1 MKKLS
6 AIIIAVAVVLG
17 LGQCK
22 KQEIPTTP
30 DDNNNDTVYITVN
43 VDNGGGKHY
52 IEPNVGAYLFTDGD
66 VLYVSNNGAFR
77 GTLTYNNGEF
87 DGYIVGASSSD
98 YLYFYF
104 LGGKE
109 PAEAPV
115 AGTTTSFTVSI
126 ADQSDNLPVLACAR
140 STYKFDP
147 IYASYKAVLQNK
159 CGLVKIL
166 PKEPTTAALTV
177 GNMHNVAK
185 IDFNPQNGDDWHRI
199 EPTSATGGITLFSE
213 DENTKW
219 AILLEQNEVINAPVT
234 GEGYSNVTINI
245 PKIDINMFSTEGI
258 QMRYKVA
265 SGQNSSMYWDYF
277 SDGTLQL
284 RGDGTVAGYAFDDSW
299 QYITQVKRIE
309 CPYDNN
315 NIDFFNEYAFV
326 CTNNSQLT
334 DIVINTR
341 SSLRIAHNA
350 FVFDNG
356 GLPVNITINNY
367 VVDGFGPDPF
377 DSNGA
382 PLSIYFGSTYAANV
396 TITNNAFINLTSQD
410 FVSIPYGCIGVVP
423 STYEFYEE
431 DDYLDCLE
439 EYINKG
445 NTAEEFIADN
455 DYHEGDEYEV
465 VTQGHTNN
473 PINGGNASEIFGGA
487 QVEIRY

>member
-22 KQEIPTTP
+22 KQETP
-30 DDNNNDTVYITVN
+30 DTPNDNNNDTVYISVN
-43 VDNGGGKHY
+43 VNNGGGKHY

-66 VLYVSNNGAFR
+66 VLYVGNNGKYR
-77 GTLTYNNGEF
+77 GTLTYNDGAF

-104 LGGKE
+104 LGGKA
-109 PAEAPV
+109 PAEAPE
-115 AGTTTSFTVSI
+115 AGVTTSFTVSI
-126 ADQSDNLPVLACAR
+126 ADQSGNLPVLACAR

-147 IYASYKAVLQNK
+147 MYASYKAVLRNK

-166 PKEPTTAALTV
+166 PKEPTSALLTV

-185 IDFNPQNGDDWHRI
+185 IDFNPQYGEDRYRI
-199 EPTSATGGITLFSE
+199 EPTNATGGITLFSE
-213 DENTKW
+213 NDTTMW

-245 PKIDINMFSTEGI
+245 PEIDINMFSTEGI

-265 SGQNSSMYWDYF
+265 QGQVSSVHWDYF

-284 RGDGTVAGYAFDDSW
+284 YGDGEVPEYAFDNDW
-299 QYITQVKRIE
+299 PYISQVKRIE
-309 CPYDNN
+309 CTGDNN
-315 NIDFFNEYAFV
+315 NIDFFNMNAFL
-326 CTNNSQLT
+326 CPNNSQLT
-334 DIVINTR
+334 DIVINTH

-350 FVFDNG
+350 FEFDNG
-356 GLPVNITINNY
+356 GLPVNITIYNY

-377 DSNGA
+377 NTHGA
-382 PLSIYFGSTYAANV
+382 PLSISFYSGYAPN
-396 TITNNAFINLTSQD
+396 IKINNNAFTSLTSQD

-423 STYEFYEE
+423 TEYGF
-431 DDYLDCLE
+431 DDYDNYLDCLE
-439 EYINKG
+439 YYIYMG
-445 NTAEEFIADN
+445 LTAEEMIQ
-455 DYHEGDEYEV
+455 DYGLEEGYDYWV
-465 VTQGHTNN
+465 ITQGHTNN
-473 PINGGNASEIFGGA
+473 PITGGNANQIFGGA

>member
-17 LGQCK
+17 LSQCK
-22 KQEIPTTP
+22 KQETP
-30 DDNNNDTVYITVN
+30 DTPNDNNNDTTYISVN

-66 VLYVSNNGAFR
+66 VLYVSNNGKYR
-77 GTLTYNNGEF
+77 GTLTYSNGAF
-87 DGYIVGASSSD
+87 DGYVVGASSSD

-104 LGGKE
+104 LGGKA
-109 PAEAPV
+109 PAEAPE
-115 AGTTTSFTVSI
+115 AGITSSFTVSI

-147 IYASYKAVLQNK
+147 MYASYKAVLRNK

-166 PKEPTTAALTV
+166 PKEPTSAALTV

-185 IDFNPQNGDDWHRI
+185 IDFNPQYGEDRYRI
-199 EPTSATGGITLFSE
+199 EPTNATGGITLFSE
-213 DENTKW
+213 NENAKW

-245 PKIDINMFSTEGI
+245 PEIDINMFSTEGI

-265 SGQNSSMYWDYF
+265 QGQVSSVHWDYF

-284 RGDGTVAGYAFDDSW
+284 YGDGEVPEYAFDDSW
-299 QYITQVKRIE
+299 PYISQVKRIE
-309 CPYDNN
+309 CTGDNN
-315 NIDFFNEYAFV
+315 NVDFFNMNSFV
-326 CTNNSQLT
+326 CNNNSQLT

-341 SSLRIAHNA
+341 SSLKIAHNA
-350 FVFDNG
+350 FEFNNG
-356 GLPVNITINNY
+356 GLPVDITINNY

-377 DSNGA
+377 NSHGA
-382 PLSIYFGSTYAANV
+382 PLSISFGSGYAPN
-396 TITNNAFINLTSQD
+396 IRIINNAFMSLTNQD

-423 STYEFYEE
+423 TTYGF
-431 DDYLDCLE
+431 DDYDNELDCLE
-439 EYINKG
+439 YYIYMGK
-445 NTAEEFIADN
+445 TAEEMIQ
-455 DYHEGDEYEV
+455 DYGLEPDYDYWV
-465 VTQGHTNN
+465 ITQGYTIN
-473 PINGGNASEIFGGA
+473 PITGGNANQIFGGA

>member
-6 AIIIAVAVVLG
+6 AIIIALAVVLG

-22 KQEIPTTP
+22 KQETP
-30 DDNNNDTVYITVN
+30 ATPNDNNNDTVFIRVDVN
-43 VDNGGGKHY
+43 DGGGKHY

-77 GTLTYNNGEF
+77 GTLTYNDGAF

-147 IYASYKAVLQNK
+147 MYASYKAVLQNK

-185 IDFNPQNGDDWHRI
+185 IDFNPQYGEDRYRI

-245 PKIDINMFSTEGI
+245 PEIDINMFSTEGI

-265 SGQNSSMYWDYF
+265 QGQVSSVHWDYF

-284 RGDGTVAGYAFDDSW
+284 YGDGEVLEWAFDEDW
-299 QYITQVKRIE
+299 AYISQVKRIE
-309 CPYDNN
+309 CTGENN
-315 NIDFFNEYAFV
+315 NVDFFNPHSFV

-341 SSLRIAHNA
+341 SSLKIAKDA
-350 FVFDNG
+350 FVFNNG

-367 VVDGFGPDPF
+367 VVDGFGPTLF
-377 DSNGA
+377 NTHGA
-382 PLSIYFGSTYAANV
+382 PLSIYFGSGYAPN
-396 TITNNAFINLTSQD
+396 IRIINNAFMSLTSQD

-423 STYEFYEE
+423 TEYYFYDE
-431 DDYLDCLE
+431 DNQLDCE
-439 EYINKG
+439 EYYINMGK
-445 NTAEEFIADN
+445 TAEEMIS
-455 DYHEGDEYEV
+455 DYGLEEGEDYEV
-465 VTQGHTNN
+465 VTQGYTIN
-473 PINGGNASEIFGGA
+473 PITGGNANQIFGGA

>member
-6 AIIIAVAVVLG
+6 AIIIALAVVLG
-17 LGQCK
+17 LSQCK
-22 KQEIPTTP
+22 KQETP
-30 DDNNNDTVYITVN
+30 ATPNDNNNDTVYIRVDVN
-43 VDNGGGKHY
+43 NGGGKHY
-52 IEPNVGAYLFTDGD
+52 IEPNVGAYLFTEGD

-77 GTLTYNNGEF
+77 GTLTYN
-87 DGYIVGASSSD
+87 DGAIIGASSSD

-109 PAEAPV
+109 PSETPEAD
-115 AGTTTSFTVSI
+115 TTTSFTVSI
-126 ADQSDNLPVLACAR
+126 ADQSGNLPVLACAR

-147 IYASYKAVLQNK
+147 MYASYKAVLQNK

-185 IDFNPQNGDDWHRI
+185 IDFNPQYGEDRYRI
-199 EPTSATGGITLFSE
+199 EPTNATGGITLFSE

-245 PKIDINMFSTEGI
+245 PEIEINMFLPEGI

-265 SGQNSSMYWDYF
+265 SGQVSSVHWDYF

-284 RGDGTVAGYAFDDSW
+284 YGDGEVPEYAFDNDW
-299 QYITQVKRIE
+299 PYISQVKRIE
-309 CPYDNN
+309 CTGDNN
-315 NIDFFNEYAFV
+315 NVDFFNMNAFV
-326 CTNNSQLT
+326 CPNNSQLT

-350 FVFDNG
+350 FEFDNG
-356 GLPVNITINNY
+356 GLPVDITINNY
-367 VVDGFGPDPF
+367 VVDGFGPTPF
-377 DSNGA
+377 NSHGA
-382 PLSIYFGSTYAANV
+382 PLSFYFGSGYAPN
-396 TITNNAFINLTSQD
+396 IKINNNAFINLTSQD

-423 STYEFYEE
+423 TTYWFEE
-431 DDYLDCLE
+431 EYDELDYLEYFIYLGLSGE
-439 EYINKG
+439 EYFQYY
-445 NTAEEFIADN
+445 EP
-455 DYHEGDEYEV
+455 EGEYGV
-465 VTQGHTNN
+465 VSQGYTIN
-473 PINGGNASEIFGGA
+473 PITGGNANQIFGGA